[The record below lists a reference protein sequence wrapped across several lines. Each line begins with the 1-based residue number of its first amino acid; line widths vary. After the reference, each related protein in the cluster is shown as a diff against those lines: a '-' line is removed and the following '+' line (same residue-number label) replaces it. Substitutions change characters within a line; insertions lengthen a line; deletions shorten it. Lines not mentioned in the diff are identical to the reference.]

1 MLSACYVD
9 RILRG
14 EKPTD
19 LPVEAPTKY
28 ELAINLN
35 TAKALGLHRPA
46 SRERRKCGYIIT
58 ACAMM
63 FTITP
68 NKKRTYLLW
77 AAPLGVSGR

>member
-28 ELAINLN
+28 ELAINLK
-35 TAKALGLHRPA
+35 TAKALGL
-46 SRERRKCGYIIT
+46 
-58 ACAMM
+58 
-63 FTITP
+63 TIP
-68 NKKRTYLLW
+68 RSLL
-77 AAPLGVSGR
+77 AAAAEVIE